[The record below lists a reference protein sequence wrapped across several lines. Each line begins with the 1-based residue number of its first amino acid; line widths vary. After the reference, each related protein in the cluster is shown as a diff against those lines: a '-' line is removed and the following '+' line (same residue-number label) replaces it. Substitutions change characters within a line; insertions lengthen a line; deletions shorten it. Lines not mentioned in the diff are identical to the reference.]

1 MPEVDTT
8 TPTPVPAPRKR
19 GRPPKAKGPGDLAD
33 SGRRQ
38 ALIAAAARHFRDK
51 GFDATTTRDIASATG
66 MQSGSPFYH
75 FKSKHE
81 LLFAIM
87 EAGMQHAHRSQQAVL
102 AALPADTPARDV
114 LQALV
119 LNHLYVLWL
128 PGNDFVP
135 VMVHEWRSLTDG
147 NRQQVQALKDSYEQ
161 AWRTVLQQLADAGQ
175 LGTDPSLVRSMLFGV
190 MHGSLRWFKPQGR
203 LSLEA
208 LAQQCVSA
216 MVFPPNTVARLA
228 SQARQPACDT
238 VSLVRQANGLGPL
251 ATQAGAVPAESP
263 LAKQLGPQA
272 VGKAAGARAA
282 RANTVR
288 AGAGG
293 RVSPAPAKDTR
304 KT

>member
-8 TPTPVPAPRKR
+8 TPMPVPAPAAPRKR
-19 GRPPKAKGPGDLAD
+19 GRPPKVKGAGDSAD

-102 AALPADTPARDV
+102 AALPAGTAAREL

-135 VMVHEWRSLTDG
+135 VMVHEWRSLTDEH
-147 NRQQVQALKDSYEQ
+147 RQQVQDLKDRYEQ
-161 AWRTVLQQLADAGQ
+161 PWRTVLQQLADAGQ
-175 LGTDPSLVRSMLFGV
+175 LGTDPSLTRSMLFGV

-216 MVFPPNTVARLA
+216 MVFPPGTVARVAGTA
-228 SQARQPACDT
+228 SPAACDT
-238 VSLVRQANGLGPL
+238 VAVVRQANGLAPL
-251 ATQAGAVPAESP
+251 AAQPAAVPAESP
-263 LAKQLGPQA
+263 LAQH
-272 VGKAAGARAA
+272 GAKNVVSPRAA
-282 RANTVR
+282 RAGKGLRER
-288 AGAGG
+288 A
-293 RVSPAPAKDTR
+293 SPAKAKDTR
-304 KT
+304 ST

>member
-8 TPTPVPAPRKR
+8 PSTHAPAPAAPRKR
-19 GRPPKAKGPGDLAD
+19 GRPPKAKGAGDAAD

-38 ALIAAAARHFRDK
+38 ALIAAAARYFRDK

-87 EAGMQHAHRSQQAVL
+87 EAGMQSAQRSQQAVL
-102 AALPADTPARDV
+102 AALPAGTPARAV

-135 VMVHEWRSLTDG
+135 VMIYEWRSLTDG
-147 NRQQVQALKDSYEQ
+147 NRQQVQDLKDSYELP
-161 AWRTVLQQLADAGQ
+161 WRTVLQQLADAGQ
-175 LGTDPSLVRSMLFGV
+175 LGTDPSLTRSMLFGV

-216 MVFPPNTVARLA
+216 MVFPPGTVAHVA
-228 SQARQPACDT
+228 CETSPPACDT
-238 VSLVRQANGLGPL
+238 VALVRQAHGLGPV
-251 ATQAGAVPAESP
+251 ATLAGAAPAESP
-263 LAKQLGPQA
+263 LAQHLGPQA
-272 VGKAAGARAA
+272 ARKNRPRAA
-282 RANTVR
+282 RV
-288 AGAGG
+288 GALPAK
-293 RVSPAPAKDTR
+293 RAPAQAKATR